1 MNIIRSNAFFN
12 SIVQFES
19 FRGFRIAVCAIAVF
33 AFGMTAI
40 CLAQST
46 YSPLV
51 DTPSQRWLP
60 PIRSY
65 PDPPDRQA
73 KLLSQ
78 LRDLVL
84 NSGESKD
91 ANPTRLSDS
100 EIQTLKDAMKQFG
113 GDLPEGLSADS
124 LDAIPTDLI
133 AKALSNPE
141 LMRQAKELTEQYS
154 KDKSSNLSKDRERV
168 EPPISNAN
176 SRNDKQNDL
185 PESQPQSGTGDSLN
199 SRNKRPQPEQPTRPT
214 DEPDSNTKPT
224 SDDFA
229 ELIEK
234 MRSTQQQFEKNQ
246 KARSETPSPS
256 ESTSSGGPTTK
267 ANKESPAP
275 RSSLGGTEPLRAN
288 SSPSPAGSSTGRPN
302 PSDRSVQPPNA
313 AIDQSN
319 PFDSKKNTPATQRK
333 KADNLVPPKAKSEKT
348 KSEKTNRESNTPTNQ
363 NPRSSSERKEA
374 SDSNTQS
381 SMNIRQDLE
390 RKGFGPTFRKLVEDA
405 QRAGQ
410 SSRVPAVPKPTNIE
424 TNDSRIESTNA
435 LSKNAESKRSESATT
450 KQSPP
455 NLPKPVEA
463 PPRPPQPDSAFSK
476 GLKQAGKSLSD
487 FWSQMSKSESESK
500 SKPASSSRALSPPAA
515 SGPSSTSDLFSLPN
529 PFNARF
535 LQGLL
540 VLGVAIAIGYVALR
554 YKVRSE
560 QIRRETEEAQLAT
573 DIDTIRTRDDVVR
586 AFHAMT
592 KQRFQS
598 AQLWWTNRFITEK
611 FELSLPEHSSP
622 IRTLSGIYEQARYF
636 PMDHQLSSGQ
646 IEDAKL
652 ALKQCKG

>member
-1 MNIIRSNAFFN
+1 MK
-12 SIVQFES
+12 SIVQLKRFS
-19 FRGFRIAVCAIAVF
+19 GFRLAVCAVAVI
-33 AFGMTAI
+33 AFGMTAV
-40 CLAQST
+40 CPAQT
-46 YSPLV
+46 KYSPLV

-65 PDPPDRQA
+65 PDQPDRQA

-78 LRDLVL
+78 LRELLL
-84 NSGESKD
+84 NSDKSKD
-91 ANPTRLSDS
+91 ANPSRLSDS

-168 EPPISNAN
+168 EPPNSNTN
-176 SRNDKQNDL
+176 NRDDKQKDL
-185 PESQPQSGTGDSLN
+185 PESQAQPGTGESLDA
-199 SRNKRPQPEQPTRPT
+199 RNQRPQPEQPASPT
-214 DEPDSNTKPT
+214 DKPDSNTKPT

-256 ESTSSGGPTTK
+256 ESTSSDGPTTK

-275 RSSLGGTEPLRAN
+275 RSSLGGTEPPRAN
-288 SSPSPAGSSTGRPN
+288 SSPSPAGSSIGSPN

-333 KADNLVPPKAKSEKT
+333 KTDNLVPPKAKSEKT
-348 KSEKTNRESNTPTNQ
+348 NRESNPPTNQ
-363 NPRSSSERKEA
+363 NPRSSSERNEA

-381 SMNIRQDLE
+381 SMNIRQELE

-405 QRAGQ
+405 QRAGH
-410 SSRVPAVPKPTNIE
+410 SSRVPAVPKPTDIE
-424 TNDSRIESTNA
+424 TNDRSIE
-435 LSKNAESKRSESATT
+435 SKNAESKRSESATT

-455 NLPKPVEA
+455 NLPRPVET

-487 FWSQMSKSESESK
+487 FWSQMSKSKSESK
-500 SKPASSSRALSPPAA
+500 SNPASSSRALSPPAA

-529 PFNARF
+529 PFNAGF

-554 YKVRSE
+554 YQVRSE
-560 QIRRETEEAQLAT
+560 QIRRETEEAKLAT
-573 DIDTIRTRDDVVR
+573 DIDAIRTRDDVVR

-636 PMDHQLSSGQ
+636 PMDHQLSSDQ
-646 IEDAKL
+646 INDAKL

>member
-1 MNIIRSNAFFN
+1 MLFLK
-12 SIVQFES
+12 SIVQLKRFS
-19 FRGFRIAVCAIAVF
+19 GFRLAVCAVAVI
-33 AFGMTAI
+33 AFGMTAV
-40 CLAQST
+40 CPAQT
-46 YSPLV
+46 KYSPLV

-65 PDPPDRQA
+65 PDQPDRQA

-78 LRDLVL
+78 LRELLL
-84 NSGESKD
+84 NSDKSKD
-91 ANPTRLSDS
+91 ANPSRLSDS

-133 AKALSNPE
+133 AKALSNPD

-168 EPPISNAN
+168 EPPNSNTN
-176 SRNDKQNDL
+176 NRDDKQKDL
-185 PESQPQSGTGDSLN
+185 PESQPQPGTGDSLN
-199 SRNKRPQPEQPTRPT
+199 SRNKRPQPAQPTSPT
-214 DEPDSNTKPT
+214 DEPDSNTKST

-234 MRSTQQQFEKNQ
+234 LRSTQQQFEKNQ
-246 KARSETPSPS
+246 KERSETPSSS
-256 ESTSSGGPTTK
+256 ESTSSAGG
-267 ANKESPAP
+267 
-275 RSSLGGTEPLRAN
+275 EPSRAN

-348 KSEKTNRESNTPTNQ
+348 NRESNPPTNQ
-363 NPRSSSERKEA
+363 NPRSSSERNEA

-381 SMNIRQDLE
+381 SMNIRQELE

-405 QRAGQ
+405 QRAGH
-410 SSRVPAVPKPTNIE
+410 SSRVPAVPKPTDIE
-424 TNDSRIESTNA
+424 TNDRSIE
-435 LSKNAESKRSESATT
+435 SKNAESKRSESATT

-455 NLPKPVEA
+455 NLPRPVET

-487 FWSQMSKSESESK
+487 FWSQMSKSKSESESK
-500 SKPASSSRALSPPAA
+500 SNPASSSRALSPPAA
-515 SGPSSTSDLFSLPN
+515 SDPSSTSDLFSLPN
-529 PFNARF
+529 PFNAGF

-554 YKVRSE
+554 YQVRSE
-560 QIRRETEEAQLAT
+560 QIRRETEEAKLAT
-573 DIDTIRTRDDVVR
+573 DIDAIRTRDDVVR

-622 IRTLSGIYEQARYF
+622 IRTLSRIYEQARYF
-636 PMDHQLSSGQ
+636 PMDHQLSSDQ
-646 IEDAKL
+646 INDAKL

>member
-1 MNIIRSNAFFN
+1 MN
-12 SIVQFES
+12 SIVQFKN
-19 FRGFRIAVCAIAVF
+19 FCGFRIAVCSVAVI
-33 AFGMTAI
+33 AFGMTAV
-40 CLAQST
+40 CPAQT
-46 YSPLV
+46 KYSPLV

-65 PDPPDRQA
+65 PDQPVRQA
-73 KLLSQ
+73 QLLSQ

-84 NSGESKD
+84 KNDESKD
-91 ANPTRLSDS
+91 ATPARLSDS

-141 LMRQAKELTEQYS
+141 LMRQAKELTEQFS
-154 KDKSSNLSKDRERV
+154 NDKSPDLSKGRERV
-168 EPPISNAN
+168 GLPHSNTN
-176 SRNDKQNDL
+176 NRNDKQNDL
-185 PESQPQSGTGDSLN
+185 PQSQPQPGVGDNLN
-199 SRNKRPQPEQPTRPT
+199 SRNNLPQPTQPTSPT
-214 DEPDSNTKPT
+214 DEPGSNTKPT

-234 MRSTQQQFEKNQ
+234 LRRTQQQFEKNQ
-246 KARSETPSPS
+246 KERSETPSSS
-256 ESTSSGGPTTK
+256 ESTSSAGGRPP
-267 ANKESPAP
+267 PAD
-275 RSSLGGTEPLRAN
+275 
-288 SSPSPAGSSTGRPN
+288 PSPAGSSSERPN

-333 KADNLVPPKAKSEKT
+333 KADNLVPPKAKSEKAN
-348 KSEKTNRESNTPTNQ
+348 SESNTPKNQ
-363 NPRSSSERKEA
+363 NPRSSERNGA
-374 SDSNTQS
+374 SDFNTQS
-381 SMNIRQDLE
+381 SMNIRQELE

-410 SSRVPAVPKPTNIE
+410 SSRVPAVPKPTKIE
-424 TNDSRIESTNA
+424 TNDRSVESRNA
-435 LSKNAESKRSESATT
+435 LSKNTESSKVESRQSESATT
-450 KQSPP
+450 KPSPP
-455 NLPKPVEA
+455 NLPTSIEA

-476 GLKQAGKSLSD
+476 GLKQASKSLSD
-487 FWSQMSKSESESK
+487 FWSQISKSESESIE
-500 SKPASSSRALSPPAA
+500 KPAAPSRALSPPAA
-515 SGPSSTSDLFSLPN
+515 NRPSSTSDLFSLPN
-529 PFNARF
+529 PFNAGV

-540 VLGVAIAIGYVALR
+540 VLGVAIAIGYVVLR

-560 QIRRETEEAQLAT
+560 QIRRETEEAKLAT
-573 DIDTIRTRDDVVR
+573 EIDAIRTRDDVVK

-636 PMDHQLSSGQ
+636 PMDHQLSSDQ